1 MSLSKKKANKIFYR
15 CVKFFFILNSLFLR
29 GISVPLRT
37 YPENTPFI
45 VGLKSYWRN
54 IFFNYVDSFPSFI
67 MQMYILM
74 KKLNQSYTD
83 IMKMNRKDRISLV
96 KFELE
101 VMKKEDGK

>member
-1 MSLSKKKANKIFYR
+1 
-15 CVKFFFILNSLFLR
+15 
-29 GISVPLRT
+29 
-37 YPENTPFI
+37 